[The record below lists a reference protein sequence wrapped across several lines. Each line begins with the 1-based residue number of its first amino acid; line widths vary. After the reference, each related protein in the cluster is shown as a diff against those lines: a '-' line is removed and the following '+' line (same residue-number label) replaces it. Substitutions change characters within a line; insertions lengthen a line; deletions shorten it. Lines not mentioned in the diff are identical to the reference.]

1 MRKGKKHFLQV
12 NDAYIYLERK
22 SGKFFQAE
30 ENLVLYI
37 AQETKQQKKKK
48 STNQQQQHIDSD
60 RNWNIGW
67 FDASNNKRQE
77 CMGW

>member
-1 MRKGKKHFLQV
+1 MTLSLEKRQKKFLQV

-22 SGKFFQAE
+22 SGKLFQAE

-37 AQETKQQKKKK
+37 AQGTKRQKKKK

-60 RNWNIGW
+60 RN
-67 FDASNNKRQE
+67 
-77 CMGW
+77 